1 MVGCSIARCLQIY
14 TSVQIGYASDPKWLY
29 DSDWF
34 KIMNTMFLGI
44 GNGVLGTM
52 LMIIGPYKVSA
63 TDSERAG

>member
-1 MVGCSIARCLQIY
+1 M
-14 TSVQIGYASDPKWLY
+14 SVQIGYASDPKWLY